1 MPRKESVIQIAES
14 ALDLT
19 RHLNRSPSGSV
30 QININEEINL
40 PARATKQTVQPHI
53 YVALLCK
60 ANKGKAKVDIKER
73 GIYQLPNGR
82 ELFARV
88 TREEECVLY
97 NLSASESGVYAFDSE
112 GRILF
117 NGKRT
122 AWEIDDLVDTGRVA
136 SPAVTGMLAAGLDS
150 EHQ

>member
-1 MPRKESVIQIAES
+1 M
-14 ALDLT
+14 
-19 RHLNRSPSGSV
+19 G
-30 QININEEINL
+30 INL
-40 PARATKQTVQPHI
+40 ASRATELTVQSHI

-60 ANKGKAKVDIKER
+60 PNKGEAKVDIKER

-122 AWEIDDLVDTGRVA
+122 AWEINDLLDTGRVA
-136 SPAVTGMLAAGLDS
+136 SPEVTGLLAAGLDS
-150 EHQ
+150 EHE